1 MSDTTTHSDS
11 IDSVPESPSQ
21 FDFETFIAEAESKLT
36 DLKQRRA
43 SITQRRTQYDT
54 AKNKVDQS
62 TLDDIKLSEEI
73 KEDLEKVEY
82 ELASELI
89 GIVGE
94 ENLAWKHTGEGFWV
108 FFRYAG
114 IGFIIAVILHQLIQ

>member
-1 MSDTTTHSDS
+1 MSDTTTHSDP
-11 IDSVPESPSQ
+11 IDSAQESPSS
-21 FDFETFIAEAESKLT
+21 FDFESFIAEAESKLI

-43 SITQRRTQYDT
+43 SIAQRRMEYDT
-54 AKNKVDQS
+54 AKNKVDQA
-62 TLDDIKLSEEI
+62 TLDDIQLSEEI
-73 KEDLEKVEY
+73 KENLEKVEY

-94 ENLAWKHTGEGFWV
+94 ENLAWKNTGEGFWV